1 MEQEVIKLE
10 LIEWLAKL
18 EDKETIEYLKLI
30 KDSWSSGH
38 DWWNDLCDDERASI
52 ERGINDI
59 EKGRTT
65 PHEVVKKKYGL

>member
-38 DWWNDLCDDERASI
+38 DWWDDLSDDERASI
-52 ERGINDI
+52 ERGIKDI
-59 EKGRTT
+59 EQGRTT
-65 PHEVVKKKYGL
+65 PHEAVKKKYGL